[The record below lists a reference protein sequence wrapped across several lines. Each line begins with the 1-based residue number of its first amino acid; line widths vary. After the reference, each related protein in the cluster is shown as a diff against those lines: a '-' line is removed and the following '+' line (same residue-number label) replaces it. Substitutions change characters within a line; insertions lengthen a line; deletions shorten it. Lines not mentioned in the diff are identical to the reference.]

1 MPKPP
6 STEDIRALVG
16 HRFPGGTYS
25 IAHWENFLLTEC
37 TGAAPLPD
45 GLAHPAALFHA
56 PILGAKTSI
65 KEMFRVGWA
74 ESDFSIG
81 IESYDWEMFQPLREE
96 TSYRVTGEVSEADRC
111 AAEGRVFDRIQFRFE
126 LFAPDGALAARAT
139 ITWHYRRSLEADGS
153 ERALALPAAAEHSSA
168 APAGATPNAGHD
180 GGVEEDGAEIS
191 PWLMERVR
199 PERMRTMA
207 AILRDPNPVHW
218 DPSVV
223 EQLGFGHRTI
233 NQGPLGLSY
242 MVNMLHAWAGPDC
255 LRRLFMRFPLVI
267 LDGDRITARGRVT
280 SRRQAGGERLADCD
294 IWLQREGSPPP
305 LLGKATVALGPA

>member
-1 MPKPP
+1 MSNAP
-6 STEDIRALVG
+6 STEQIRLLVG
-16 HRFPGGTYS
+16 HRFPGGVYK

-37 TGAAPLPD
+37 TGAEPLPD
-45 GLAHPAALFHA
+45 GLAHPVALFHV
-56 PILGAKTSI
+56 PILGAKTTI
-65 KEMFRVGWA
+65 KEMFTVGYA

-81 IESYDWEMFQPLREE
+81 IESYDWEIFRPLREE
-96 TSYRVTGEVSEADRC
+96 TPYRITGEVSEADRC

-126 LFAPDGALAARAT
+126 LFTLDEALAARAT
-139 ITWHYRRSLEADGS
+139 ITWHYRRSLEADGT
-153 ERALALPAAAEHSSA
+153 ERALPVFADAEHSSSA
-168 APAGATPNAGHD
+168 TAGAPAAAGS
-180 GGVEEDGAEIS
+180 GGAEEQDSEIP
-191 PWLMERVR
+191 PWLMERVL

-223 EQLGFGHRTI
+223 EQIGFGHHTI

-242 MVNMLHAWAGPDC
+242 MVNMLHDWAGPAS

-280 SRRQAGGERLADCD
+280 NRRTVGGEQLADCD
-294 IWLQREGSPPP
+294 IWLEREGSEPP
-305 LLGKATVALGPA
+305 LLGKATVALG

>member
-16 HRFPGGTYS
+16 HRFPGGVYS

-37 TGAAPLPD
+37 TGAEPLPD
-45 GLAHPAALFHA
+45 GLAHPVALFHV
-56 PILGAKTSI
+56 PILGAKTTI
-65 KEMFRVGWA
+65 KEMFSVGYA

-81 IESYDWEMFQPLREE
+81 IESYDWEIFHSLREE
-96 TSYRVTGEVSEADRC
+96 TPYRITGEVSEADRC

-126 LFAPDGALAARAT
+126 LFAPDEALAARAT
-139 ITWHYRRSLEADGS
+139 ITWHYRRSLAADGS
-153 ERALALPAAAEHSSA
+153 EKALPDLADARHSSA
-168 APAGATPNAGHD
+168 ASADA
-180 GGVEEDGAEIS
+180 EDEGTEIP
-191 PWLMERVR
+191 PWLMERVL

-223 EQLGFGHRTI
+223 EQLGFGHHRI

-242 MVNMLHAWAGPDC
+242 MVNMLHTWAGPAS

-280 SRRQAGGERLADCD
+280 NRREDSGEQLADCD
-294 IWLQREGSPPP
+294 IWLEREGSEPP
-305 LLGKATVALGPA
+305 LLGKATVALAGV

>member
-16 HRFPGGTYS
+16 RRFPGGTYS

-45 GLAHPAALFHA
+45 GLAHPVALFHA
-56 PILGAKTSI
+56 PILGAKTTI
-65 KEMFRVGWA
+65 KEMFTVGWA

-81 IESYDWEMFQPLREE
+81 IESYDWEMFRPLREE
-96 TSYRVTGEVSEADRC
+96 TPYRVTGEVSEADRC
-111 AAEGRVFDRIQFRFE
+111 AAEGRFFDRIQFRFE

-139 ITWHYRRSLEADGS
+139 ITWHYRRSLEPEGS
-153 ERALALPAAAEHSSA
+153 ERALPMPDDEEHSSA
-168 APAGATPNAGHD
+168 SAGASSKAAPS
-180 GGVEEDGAEIS
+180 GAEGGGAEVP
-191 PWLMERVR
+191 PWLMEQVR

-223 EQLGFGHRTI
+223 EQLGFGRRTI

-280 SRRQAGGERLADCD
+280 NQRQAGGERLADCD
-294 IWLQREGSPPP
+294 IWLERAGSPPP